1 MNGISRNLRLAACA
15 LVLVGCRNTQYPSF
29 TPSAVSRNQVN
40 RSFAYHDPNPDTD
53 AGPWI
58 ERPRGFERPRA
69 TPERVNE
76 KYKITDQL
84 LQQEGAPVGNSPAA
98 SRYPNSV
105 NP

>member
-1 MNGISRNLRLAACA
+1 MNGISRKIRLAACA
-15 LVLVGCRNTQYPSF
+15 LVLVGCRNTQYPTF
-29 TPSAVSRNQVN
+29 TPSGVSRSQVN
-40 RSFAYHDPNPDTD
+40 QSFAYHDPNPDIE

-69 TPERVNE
+69 TPERVE
-76 KYKITDQL
+76 ERARITNQL
-84 LQQEGAPVGNSPAA
+84 MQQEGAPVGNSPAA